1 MPQTPRPATR
11 RRHRWI
17 IVVAI
22 ILIVVFASLKTF
34 ATFYTDA
41 LWFSSVNL
49 HSVWLKL
56 FETKVGLLVVFSLI
70 FAVALTAS
78 LLVAERLAP
87 KGPSLDAEDE
97 FVKRYQ
103 EVIGPYA
110 RWLRVVVITVLSL
123 IVGSQAVGQ
132 WNNWI
137 LFENRT
143 SFGITDP
150 QFHRDVSYYVF
161 VLPFEQFLVHWALV
175 TLVVVLLVTM
185 LSHYLNGGIRL
196 QGSRPRVRP
205 AVKAHLSVILGLLA
219 LVKAVGYYL
228 ARFSL
233 DTSSNGYVQG
243 AGYTDVHARLP
254 ALELLILVSL
264 AAAVLLIYN
273 IRRQGWALPVLGV
286 GLWFLVALTAG
297 TIYPAAVQALK
308 VNPAQNTLE
317 RPYIQRNI
325 DATRAA
331 MGISHVKSVPYSA
344 SSTLTAS
351 ELSANSDTL
360 ANVRLWDPTQTQ
372 PTFDKLQDVRSYY
385 QFNTLAVDRYKV
397 GATETPVIVGVREIN
412 DSGLPSTSWVNTTLQ
427 YTHGYGMIISPA
439 NTSTAAGDPQFSVGN
454 VPPTSTNGY
463 PAITQPSVYFG
474 LNNTGYVVANT
485 KQPEI
490 DYQLGNGTNVETHY
504 SGDGGVQLSNLFDK
518 VMFALRFS
526 DINLLISNQ
535 ITSQS
540 RLMFDRGVQARVNK
554 AAPFLSLDSD
564 PYPVLVNGQIN
575 WVQDA
580 YTTTDAYPYA
590 QNANT
595 TALNPGS
602 GLNQTFNYVR
612 NSVKVLVN
620 AYTGKMTFYEMDPHD
635 PVIETYAK
643 AFPHMFTPA
652 SKMSPELRAHLRY
665 PEDIFAVQA
674 TMYGRYHITTAQ
686 SFYSAADA
694 WTLSPSPG
702 SGNPSNALATTLTT
716 NAQGEQV
723 STGQLVPMAPIY
735 QVLQLPGQT
744 QQSFTLLDALVPV
757 SDQSQIQ
764 TLSGFMVAGNDPGQ
778 YGKLTMYVTPRN
790 NPVNGPS
797 IVAARIDATPSVS
810 KEVTLLNSNGSQAL
824 LGNVLMIPIANSLLY
839 IQPLYVESSRNAIP
853 LLQQVIAVYGNQVAI
868 DSTLSAALTDV
879 FAAPVV
885 TSPSGSSTGSLSPEV
900 KSLLN
905 QAQQAYQQSQADLK
919 AGNLGNFQND
929 INTLEGLLNQV
940 QTLTGGTP
948 TSTTTTTTTTPSS

>member
-1 MPQTPRPATR
+1 
-11 RRHRWI
+11 
-17 IVVAI
+17 
-22 ILIVVFASLKTF
+22 
-34 ATFYTDA
+34 
-41 LWFSSVNL
+41 
-49 HSVWLKL
+49 
-56 FETKVGLLVVFSLI
+56 
-70 FAVALTAS
+70 
-78 LLVAERLAP
+78 
-87 KGPSLDAEDE
+87 
-97 FVKRYQ
+97 
-103 EVIGPYA
+103 
-110 RWLRVVVITVLSL
+110 
-123 IVGSQAVGQ
+123 
-132 WNNWI
+132 
-137 LFENRT
+137 
-143 SFGITDP
+143 
-150 QFHRDVSYYVF
+150 
-161 VLPFEQFLVHWALV
+161 
-175 TLVVVLLVTM
+175 
-185 LSHYLNGGIRL
+185 
-196 QGSRPRVRP
+196 
-205 AVKAHLSVILGLLA
+205 
-219 LVKAVGYYL
+219 
-228 ARFSL
+228 
-233 DTSSNGYVQG
+233 
-243 AGYTDVHARLP
+243 
-254 ALELLILVSL
+254 
-264 AAAVLLIYN
+264 
-273 IRRQGWALPVLGV
+273 
-286 GLWFLVALTAG
+286 
-297 TIYPAAVQALK
+297 
-308 VNPAQNTLE
+308 
-317 RPYIQRNI
+317 
-325 DATRAA
+325 
-331 MGISHVKSVPYSA
+331 
-344 SSTLTAS
+344 
-351 ELSANSDTL
+351 
-360 ANVRLWDPTQTQ
+360 
-372 PTFDKLQDVRSYY
+372 
-385 QFNTLAVDRYKV
+385 
-397 GATETPVIVGVREIN
+397 
-412 DSGLPSTSWVNTTLQ
+412 
-427 YTHGYGMIISPA
+427 
-439 NTSTAAGDPQFSVGN
+439 
-454 VPPTSTNGY
+454 
-463 PAITQPSVYFG
+463 
-474 LNNTGYVVANT
+474 
-485 KQPEI
+485 
-490 DYQLGNGTNVETHY
+490 
-504 SGDGGVQLSNLFDK
+504 
-518 VMFALRFS
+518 
-526 DINLLISNQ
+526 
-535 ITSQS
+535 
-540 RLMFDRGVQARVNK
+540 
-554 AAPFLSLDSD
+554 
-564 PYPVLVNGQIN
+564 
-575 WVQDA
+575 VQDA